1 MPTPKKR
8 KTPSKA
14 QAESNGD
21 SGDGNDSLEV
31 IREEL
36 ATFVSKVERLEQ
48 QQTDLLRRNAA
59 LTEEKMVLE
68 KSLEEAKKK
77 AKSDM
82 GRQEQAW
89 KTKVLLVAEQQRHRF
104 DTGAAPAPVEVESM
118 FQQKDCCIS

>member
-1 MPTPKKR
+1 MPSPKKR

-14 QAESNGD
+14 QTESNNDGD
-21 SGDGNDSLEV
+21 HGNDSLEA

-36 ATFVSKVERLEQ
+36 AAFVRKVERLEQ

-68 KSLEEAKKK
+68 ESLGEAKKK
-77 AKSDM
+77 AKLDM
-82 GRQEQAW
+82 DRMEQAW
-89 KTKVLLVAEQQRHRF
+89 KTKVLLMAEKQRHRF
-104 DTGAAPAPVEVESM
+104 DIGAAPAPVEVESM